1 MAVVALCNYEQV
13 VFNAAQPC
21 GGRSPPTVRFMESS
35 SNFRSRSRYKVERT
49 GVSYAPPSPDSADA
63 AREGLEKY
71 RRTCATRD
79 ALVIAA
85 KRSGL
90 SEVEIAQLSG
100 HSRNTVRSILT
111 KHAKSG
117 D

>member
-1 MAVVALCNYEQV
+1 ME
-13 VFNAAQPC
+13 
-21 GGRSPPTVRFMESS
+21 RSSDDSGSHRA
-35 SNFRSRSRYKVERT
+35 YKIERA
-49 GVSYAPPSPDSADA
+49 GVSYAPSPDSADA
-63 AREGLEKY
+63 AREKLEKY

-100 HSRNTVRSILT
+100 HSRNTVRSILA
-111 KHAKSG
+111 KHGESAG
-117 D
+117 

>member
-1 MAVVALCNYEQV
+1 
-13 VFNAAQPC
+13 
-21 GGRSPPTVRFMESS
+21 MESS
-35 SNFRSRSRYKVERT
+35 SDSRLHRTYKIERA
-49 GVSYAPPSPDSADA
+49 GVSYAPSPEDSADIV
-63 AREGLEKY
+63 REKLEKY

-79 ALVIAA
+79 GLVIAA

-111 KHAKSG
+111 KHGEGAG
-117 D
+117 

>member
-1 MAVVALCNYEQV
+1 
-13 VFNAAQPC
+13 
-21 GGRSPPTVRFMESS
+21 MESS
-35 SNFRSRSRYKVERT
+35 SSDVRSHRAYKTERA
-49 GVSYAPPSPDSADA
+49 GVSDAPSPDNADT
-63 AREGLEKY
+63 AREKLEKY

-79 ALVIAA
+79 VLVIAA

-100 HSRNTVRSILT
+100 HSRNTVRSILA
-111 KHAKSG
+111 KHGERA

>member
-1 MAVVALCNYEQV
+1 
-13 VFNAAQPC
+13 
-21 GGRSPPTVRFMESS
+21 MESS
-35 SNFRSRSRYKVERT
+35 SGDARSHRAYKIERT
-49 GVSYAPPSPDSADA
+49 GVSYVPSPDNADA
-63 AREGLEKY
+63 AREKLEKY

-100 HSRNTVRSILT
+100 HSRNTVRSILA
-111 KHAKSG
+111 KHGECAG
-117 D
+117 

>member
-1 MAVVALCNYEQV
+1 
-13 VFNAAQPC
+13 
-21 GGRSPPTVRFMESS
+21 MESS
-35 SNFRSRSRYKVERT
+35 SSDARSHRTYKIERT
-49 GVSYAPPSPDSADA
+49 GVSSALSPDSADA
-63 AREGLEKY
+63 AREKLEKY

-100 HSRNTVRSILT
+100 HSRNTVRSILA
-111 KHAKSG
+111 KHGECAG
-117 D
+117 